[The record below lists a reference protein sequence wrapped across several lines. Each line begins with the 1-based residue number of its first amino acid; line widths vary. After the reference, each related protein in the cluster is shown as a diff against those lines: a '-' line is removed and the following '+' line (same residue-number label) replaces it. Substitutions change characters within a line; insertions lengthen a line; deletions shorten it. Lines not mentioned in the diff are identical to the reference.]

1 MRAGDYF
8 PALFLCL
15 KMSRKRAVH
24 GLVDCPLFCYPEGR
38 KKVFKMYDNDIFL
51 LLLDDDLFWSDE
63 CGDTTTP
70 TQQG

>member
-1 MRAGDYF
+1 MKAGEKS

-15 KMSRKRAVH
+15 KMGRKRAVH
-24 GLVDCPLFCYPEGR
+24 GLVDCPLFCYPVVR
-38 KKVFKMYDNDIFL
+38 KKVIPMYDNDIFL
-51 LLLDDDLFWSDE
+51 LLLDDDLFWVE